1 VSTVTRAR
9 TVRHTLALAARR
21 HTRAVAFAAVVG
33 PGVLAGLSDDDPAG
47 ITTYSIL
54 GADFGYRLLW
64 VLLLSTLALVVFH
77 ELGARMGCVTGRGLA
92 GLIRDRYGHRAAVSA
107 AAVLLVANVGT
118 TCAEFAGIAAASE
131 LAGVSR
137 YASVP
142 VAAILVST
150 LVVRG
155 GFRRVEHVLLLL
167 ATVFVTYFASGV
179 LAHPHWGA
187 AARGLVVPALP
198 LQRHALLVATATVGT
213 TLAPWGLAF
222 IQSYAV
228 DKRLRPSDLALE
240 RVDVIAGAVMTGV
253 IGFFIV
259 IACAATLHVSGRSI
273 NDAGDAAAALGPLA
287 GSYASTLFGVG
298 LLGAALLAAAILP
311 LSTAYSV
318 SEALGREAQIEASI
332 GEEPVFYGTYA
343 LVVGV
348 GALVVLVPGA
358 PLVPI
363 LFITQAINAVL
374 LLPLLAFIALLS
386 RDRSLMGK
394 YATGRAWAVVIVAVT
409 LMIAAATVAL
419 GVVLAGG

>member
-1 VSTVTRAR
+1 M
-9 TVRHTLALAARR
+9 
-21 HTRAVAFAAVVG
+21 VAFAAVVG

-64 VLLLSTLALVVFH
+64 VLLLSTVALVVFH

-92 GLIRDRYGHRAAVSA
+92 GLTRDRYGHRAAASA

-198 LQRHALLVATATVGT
+198 LQRHCLQQRSSRSRPRIRSARRLVA
-213 TLAPWGLAF
+213 
-222 IQSYAV
+222 
-228 DKRLRPSDLALE
+228 RHELRH
-240 RVDVIAGAVMTGV
+240 R
-253 IGFFIV
+253 F
-259 IACAATLHVSGRSI
+259 GRNRS
-273 NDAGDAAAALGPLA
+273 
-287 GSYASTLFGVG
+287 
-298 LLGAALLAAAILP
+298 
-311 LSTAYSV
+311 STA
-318 SEALGREAQIEASI
+318 
-332 GEEPVFYGTYA
+332 PT
-343 LVVGV
+343 
-348 GALVVLVPGA
+348 
-358 PLVPI
+358 
-363 LFITQAINAVL
+363 
-374 LLPLLAFIALLS
+374 
-386 RDRSLMGK
+386 RSLWES
-394 YATGRAWAVVIVAVT
+394 APSLCSCRARRSCRFCSSPRRST
-409 LMIAAATVAL
+409 RCCSCRCSRSSP
-419 GVVLAGG
+419 